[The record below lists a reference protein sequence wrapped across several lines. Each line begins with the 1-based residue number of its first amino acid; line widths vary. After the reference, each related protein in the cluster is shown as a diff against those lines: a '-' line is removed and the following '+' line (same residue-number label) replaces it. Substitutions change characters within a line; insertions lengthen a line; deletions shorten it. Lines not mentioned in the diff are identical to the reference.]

1 MRQPAHFRRAR
12 VSLQTKLIAGLIVIV
27 LAPLLVAAYFV
38 GQLGDVTSNF
48 ARNEV
53 RAMRGAVEHAD
64 QVYRQL
70 IEARLVIESEVARRL
85 ASDPQIAKLDP
96 SAPLAAIVARE
107 NALIG
112 VTLTASDEHVVAQA
126 SRPRPDGPWVTHH
139 IDQALAG
146 GGSLGLDFAEPD
158 LQGTYYPELE
168 EAMAKAHQAD
178 QYRSAIPSGQKIAFL
193 ALLSGAVLIAIMIGV
208 FASRRVTVRVAALLE
223 ATRSVSSGHLEARA
237 TLRGRDEM
245 AELAVAFNT
254 MLDDLESKRAQ
265 IEYLQR
271 IGAWQDVARK
281 LAHEIKNPLTP
292 IQLAV
297 QQTASSYKGDD
308 PRFKRQLED
317 TVEIVEEEIAGL
329 RRLVD
334 TFRTLGA
341 LPKVEASPILL
352 GDVLDDLALDP
363 QFAHVV
369 KPHAPPA
376 PVTVRADKL
385 LLKRVLA
392 NLIEN
397 GLQAARDAGAAQD
410 VHVTWSASPDDG
422 RVTIFVDD
430 HGPGVTADARAKI
443 FEPYV
448 TTKATGTGLGLAIS
462 KKIALEHDGDLTI
475 SPDPAPTGGARFVL
489 TLPLA

>member
-12 VSLQTKLIAGLIVIV
+12 ISLQVKLIVGLIVIV
-27 LAPLLVAAYFV
+27 LTPLLVAAYFV
-38 GQLGDVTSNF
+38 GQLGDVTSSF
-48 ARNEV
+48 ARNELRGV
-53 RAMRGAVEHAD
+53 RATIEHAD
-64 QVYRQL
+64 ELYQQL
-70 IEARLVIESEVARRL
+70 VDSRLQLEAEVAHRL
-85 ASDPQIAKLDP
+85 AADPAIARVDP
-96 SAPLAAIVARE
+96 HAPLDQILSGESGLVGISLTGADSRELAR
-107 NALIG
+107 
-112 VTLTASDEHVVAQA
+112 A
-126 SRPRPDGPWVTHH
+126 SRPLPDGAFVAHH
-139 IDQALAG
+139 VNQALAG
-146 GGSLGLDFAEPD
+146 GATLGLDFAEPD
-158 LQGTYYPELE
+158 IANTYYPDLS
-168 EAMAKAHQAD
+168 EAKQKVRQAD
-178 QYRSAIPSGQKIAFL
+178 QYHSVLPSGQKFAFL
-193 ALLSGAVLIAIMIGV
+193 ALLSGAVLIAIVIGV
-208 FASRRVTVRVAALLE
+208 FASRRVTVRVAALLD
-223 ATRSVSSGHLEARA
+223 ATRAVSSGHLDARA

-308 PRFKRQLED
+308 PRFKQQLAD

-341 LPKVEASPILL
+341 LPKVEPAPIALA
-352 GDVLDDLALDP
+352 DVLDDLKLDP
-363 QFAHVV
+363 QFASL
-369 KPHAPPA
+369 AIRPPDA

-385 LLKRVLA
+385 LLKRVLS
-392 NLIEN
+392 NLVEN
-397 GLQAARDAGAAQD
+397 GLQAARDSGGSPE
-410 VHVTWSASPDDG
+410 VVVSWSPDPAAS

-430 HGPGVTADARAKI
+430 HGPGVPADAQAKI

-475 SPDPAPTGGARFVL
+475 SPDRAPTGGARFVL